1 MSRVAAA
8 AMIMPDEAINNE
20 NALQSG
26 KRSPGEY
33 FPELQQF
40 ELSMKQ
46 SEPVIFM
53 RSR

>member
-1 MSRVAAA
+1 MSRVAA
-8 AMIMPDEAINNE
+8 AMIMPDEAIDIE
-20 NALQSG
+20 YALQSR

-40 ELSMKQ
+40 ELSVKQ

-53 RSR
+53 RCR